1 MNEAWKKVYFYV
13 CFHMKRGMENPDL
26 DFDSYCN
33 GTKWWNGQ
41 THTGKRNTS
50 ISIIQNVQLFLI
62 MVCCFGFS
70 PFHVYQYSCT
80 GTWSFNSIY
89 ERHDRDANSR
99 SSLAVSDRSRG
110 NSELQYF
117 TDRHTSPALICASWG
132 IILKGDRP
140 WTLYSIF
147 QHIYSCSNFNLNPI
161 IIPWSPCLLIRAS
174 RTDLRNVQEKYTNL
188 IAQGHCWLWMYEDE
202 FLSTF
207 SWQCSKR
214 LLRLLLLNYKG

>member
-50 ISIIQNVQLFLI
+50 ISIIHNVQLFLI

-70 PFHVYQYSCT
+70 PFHVHQYSCT

-99 SSLAVSDRSRG
+99 SSLAVSVVQEGILSS
-110 NSELQYF
+110 NTL
-117 TDRHTSPALICASWG
+117 LIV
-132 IILKGDRP
+132 ILARLWYARLGG
-140 WTLYSIF
+140 LYSKVTVHEHFIPF
-147 QHIYSCSNFNLNPI
+147 FNTSTAAVILI
-161 IIPWSPCLLIRAS
+161 LIPLLFPG
-174 RTDLRNVQEKYTNL
+174 LHV
-188 IAQGHCWLWMYEDE
+188 
-202 FLSTF
+202 F
-207 SWQCSKR
+207 
-214 LLRLLLLNYKG
+214 

>member
-1 MNEAWKKVYFYV
+1 
-13 CFHMKRGMENPDL
+13 MKWTNAHRETKYEYLYHSKCSTFSDL
-26 DFDSYCN
+26 
-33 GTKWWNGQ
+33 
-41 THTGKRNTS
+41 
-50 ISIIQNVQLFLI
+50 
-62 MVCCFGFS
+62 VCCFGFS
-70 PFHVYQYSCT
+70 PFHVHQYSCT

-117 TDRHTSPALICASWG
+117 TDRHTSPVLICASWG

-214 LLRLLLLNYKG
+214 LLRLFLLNYKG

>member
-1 MNEAWKKVYFYV
+1 MDKRTQGNEIRVSLSFKMFNFFWSWFVVLVFLLFMYINI
-13 CFHMKRGMENPDL
+13 H
-26 DFDSYCN
+26 
-33 GTKWWNGQ
+33 
-41 THTGKRNTS
+41 
-50 ISIIQNVQLFLI
+50 VQEHGHLI
-62 MVCCFGFS
+62 VA
-70 PFHVYQYSCT
+70 
-80 GTWSFNSIY
+80 IY
-89 ERHDRDANSR
+89 GRHDRDANSR

-147 QHIYSCSNFNLNPI
+147 QHIYSFSNFNLNPI

-174 RTDLRNVQEKYTNL
+174 RIDLRNVQEKYTNL
-188 IAQGHCWLWMYEDE
+188 IAQGHCRLWMYEDE

>member
-1 MNEAWKKVYFYV
+1 MDKRTQGNEIRVSLSFKMFNFFWSWFVVLVFLLFMYINI
-13 CFHMKRGMENPDL
+13 H
-26 DFDSYCN
+26 
-33 GTKWWNGQ
+33 
-41 THTGKRNTS
+41 
-50 ISIIQNVQLFLI
+50 VQEHGHLI
-62 MVCCFGFS
+62 VA
-70 PFHVYQYSCT
+70 
-80 GTWSFNSIY
+80 IY
-89 ERHDRDANSR
+89 GRHDRDANSR

-117 TDRHTSPALICASWG
+117 TDRRTSPALICASWG
-132 IILKGDRP
+132 IIPKGDRP

-161 IIPWSPCLLIRAS
+161 IISSSPCLLIRAS
-174 RTDLRNVQEKYTNL
+174 RIDLRNVQEKYTNL

>member
-50 ISIIQNVQLFLI
+50 ISIIHNVQLFLI

-70 PFHVYQYSCT
+70 PFHVHQYSCT

-89 ERHDRDANSR
+89 GRHDRDANSR

-110 NSELQYF
+110 NSELQYI
-117 TDRHTSPALICASWG
+117 TDRRTSPALICASWG
-132 IILKGDRP
+132 IIPKGDRP

-147 QHIYSCSNFNLNPI
+147 QHINSCSNFNLNPI
-161 IIPWSPCLLIRAS
+161 IIPSSPCL
-174 RTDLRNVQEKYTNL
+174 
-188 IAQGHCWLWMYEDE
+188 
-202 FLSTF
+202 
-207 SWQCSKR
+207 
-214 LLRLLLLNYKG
+214 